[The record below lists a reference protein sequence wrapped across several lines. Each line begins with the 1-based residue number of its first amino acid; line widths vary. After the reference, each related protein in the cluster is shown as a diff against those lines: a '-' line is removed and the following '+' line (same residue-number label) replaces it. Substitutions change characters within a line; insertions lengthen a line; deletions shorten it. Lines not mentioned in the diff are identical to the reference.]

1 MRDVVREAERLCTT
15 PLLAAFAS
23 AFDAAATGAL
33 AAVRSPAA
41 IAARAFLT
49 AVRSELRTAWLR
61 SARTRRWRLR
71 FSADG

>member
-1 MRDVVREAERLCTT
+1 MRDVVREAERVCTT
-15 PLLAAFAS
+15 PLLTAFAS

-33 AAVRSPAA
+33 AAAPSPAA

-61 SARTRRWRLR
+61 SARTRR
-71 FSADG
+71 